1 MYIFTRE
8 EFEELEKLIKKTKE
22 RLKEIIQLKAEAHS
36 GQDGWHDEGFQMFQ
50 REEMMLNK
58 RLSELQTLR
67 RNAQVIDPEEQNE
80 VVKIGNGVVIE
91 YEDGKTLEFIL
102 DGYIITPSKN
112 RISIYS
118 PLGRILQG
126 AKKGEERILLIGK
139 TKRVVTVKEIYSPS
153 VAKIL
158 LSGNK

>member
-8 EFEELEKLIKKTKE
+8 GIEELEELIKKTKE

-36 GQDGWHDEGFQMFQ
+36 EQDGWHDEGFQMFQ

-58 RLSELQTLR
+58 RLSELQNLR
-67 RNAQVIDPEEQNE
+67 CNAQIIEPEEQNE

-102 DGYIITPSKN
+102 DGYVIIPSKN
-112 RISIYS
+112 RVSIYS
-118 PLGRILQG
+118 PLGKILQG
-126 AKKGEERILLIGK
+126 AGKGEERILLIGK
-139 TKRVVTVKEIYSPS
+139 TKRVVKVKEIYPPPL
-153 VAKIL
+153 AKTIF
-158 LSGNK
+158 SKE